1 MSQVLTAGA
10 APLRAMHVDVTS
22 IPLITENSLDNNR
35 TTHCNRIGRQRI
47 CQAAER
53 IEDVNIAANAGAV
66 ALQSAIHAMK
76 ECIVHGSIVITF
88 VFLVRTEEMFVGSVQ
103 VVDVSGRMC
112 TLAYQLKHVTW
123 YICQP
128 FHVDSMVVPSVE
140 FAFGTAV
147 GAARHQI
154 VDPLGLFGCPEQQA
168 KCERRCLAADFPTSP
183 YVHVLE
189 VGAGSGGQYSFTAAT
204 SRLHKKHVR
213 M

>member
-1 MSQVLTAGA
+1 
-10 APLRAMHVDVTS
+10 
-22 IPLITENSLDNNR
+22 
-35 TTHCNRIGRQRI
+35 
-47 CQAAER
+47 
-53 IEDVNIAANAGAV
+53 
-66 ALQSAIHAMK
+66 
-76 ECIVHGSIVITF
+76 
-88 VFLVRTEEMFVGSVQ
+88 
-103 VVDVSGRMC
+103 
-112 TLAYQLKHVTW
+112 
-123 YICQP
+123 
-128 FHVDSMVVPSVE
+128 MVVPSVE